1 MRISDWSSDVC
12 SSDLNKNSPA
22 EACCRRAAPA
32 GAWLSGPC
40 KEKGAAAP
48 LFACRDVAAA
58 SVLHP
63 TPRCAAHVVGRHHL
77 HGEAEGALLAR
88 VHGADADHLVRDLVA
103 FVVTDGQHDRVLP
116 RAALGRMAALAFP
129 VDRGDGGWEE
139 RRV

>member
-1 MRISDWSSDVC
+1 MVSSGYTLCLLYTVTPTTETYTSRPTLSLHDPLPIS
-12 SSDLNKNSPA
+12 
-22 EACCRRAAPA
+22 APA

-48 LFACRDVAAA
+48 LFACRDVVAA

-88 VHGADADHLVRDLVA
+88 VHG
-103 FVVTDGQHDRVLP
+103 
-116 RAALGRMAALAFP
+116 
-129 VDRGDGGWEE
+129 
-139 RRV
+139 